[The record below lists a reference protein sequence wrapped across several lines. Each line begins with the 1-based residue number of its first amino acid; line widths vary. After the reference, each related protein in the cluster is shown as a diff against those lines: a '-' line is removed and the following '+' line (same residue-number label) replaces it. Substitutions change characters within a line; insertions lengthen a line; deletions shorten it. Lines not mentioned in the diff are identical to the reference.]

1 MNCLAEVIGPDFR
14 TSARDIHVLN
24 HRAIALVHNKH
35 FYIHRLLLCS
45 PRWPGTHF
53 ADLTGPELT
62 EDPPAP
68 ASQVLPL
75 DA

>member
-35 FYIHRLLLCS
+35 YAVLDGL
-45 PRWPGTHF
+45 
-53 ADLTGPELT
+53 ELT
-62 EDPPAP
+62 L
-68 ASQVLPL
+68 QT
-75 DA
+75 